1 LRSKTQFAA
10 LHSRGRRF
18 STQYFSAIIAENSL
32 GHSRLGLAVSLK
44 MAGSG
49 VRRNMLR
56 RLIRESFRLHQY
68 QLPAVDLSVS
78 ARGNA
83 RAANN
88 AVLQMSLHELWHKIT
103 HHWRMP

>member
-1 LRSKTQFAA
+1 
-10 LHSRGRRF
+10 
-18 STQYFSAIIAENSL
+18 
-32 GHSRLGLAVSLK
+32 
-44 MAGSG
+44 
-49 VRRNMLR
+49 MLR

-78 ARGNA
+78 ARGDA